1 MISNE
6 DVSKT
11 QAPRGHWFRT
21 MKARQAIREMQKQL
35 AQTQLTVFYRHLFFY
50 SGGSQSFS
58 FKLKKKTT
66 CRTNVHPVLSCKI
79 PIETFMQH
87 QSWSL
92 SIGQIRAV
100 FRPTH
105 RSHPKKRWVFG
116 IGESSLENG
125 PNFKLAALSSK
136 SITPKRWWI
145 WRCNCKVGPLPFITG
160 VITPISRVI
169 TPVTHL

>member
-21 MKARQAIREMQKQL
+21 MKARQAIREMQNQL

-105 RSHPKKRWVFG
+105 RSHPKKRWVLG

-125 PNFKLAALSSK
+125 ETTNWQLWAQNQSPLDGFEHVTVNPNLYGCFWFPWKVVG
-136 SITPKRWWI
+136 SI
-145 WRCNCKVGPLPFITG
+145 
-160 VITPISRVI
+160 
-169 TPVTHL
+169 